1 MANTAS
7 AKKQARASARRTQ
20 RNRSARSA
28 VKTRITRVRR
38 ALADG
43 ATEELSE
50 LARGAI
56 AGLDRAASKG
66 ILHPN
71 NAARR
76 KSRLMRQLNGTA
88 TATAAAEPNSTTKT
102 AAPAGPKKG
111 RTGTTTTKSPAAG
124 SKRESKTSTS
134 GGRAKR

>member
-43 ATEELSE
+43 LTQELPE

-66 ILHPN
+66 ILHRN

-88 TATAAAEPNSTTKT
+88 TATAAGEAKPATKR
-102 AAPAGPKKG
+102 APAAPKKG
-111 RTGTTTTKSPAAG
+111 RAATATTKSAAAG
-124 SKRESKTSTS
+124 AKRESKTSTS